1 LSATPAALAPP
12 EGKVEHRSPVDL
24 RPLFREHFRFVC
36 VTLRRLGV
44 REGDVEDVAQD
55 VFVVVHRKLES
66 FDQARPFQLWLFGIC
81 ARAAA
86 GHRRLARHHRQ
97 VHPAAPVD
105 AAHGGP
111 LPDEEVAAEEDRRLV
126 LAALDGISPQR
137 REVFVMYDLNDF
149 SVAEIAETL
158 SIPINTVYSRLR
170 IAREEFRQAV
180 TRLRPARGPR

>member
-1 LSATPAALAPP
+1 
-12 EGKVEHRSPVDL
+12 
-24 RPLFREHFRFVC
+24 
-36 VTLRRLGV
+36 
-44 REGDVEDVAQD
+44 
-55 VFVVVHRKLES
+55 
-66 FDQARPFQLWLFGIC
+66 
-81 ARAAA
+81 
-86 GHRRLARHHRQ
+86 